1 MPPYVED
8 NPFFDGTIESYDEF
22 DEPYRDEEFDYEFPP
37 PNIRGTFRG
46 RPGWNRGPRFGPP
59 GNFWGP
65 RGPPRGRGH
74 GPAFG
79 MGPPRPPFSG
89 NGDFEPPGKSRGF
102 PGLISLHFAS
112 FSHFQL
118 LNFKETPRNPPAYR
132 H

>member
-102 PGLISLHFAS
+102 PGLICCILHIFLIS
-112 FSHFQL
+112 SS
-118 LNFKETPRNPPAYR
+118 
-132 H
+132 